1 MKRAK
6 SYFFINNRTNSRG
19 KGISLKD
26 NAEPDEALFNDL
38 LDSVVKP
45 KVGSDYQDQA
55 DYNAINTKDSTKFTT
70 AENLPEVD
78 TTGSLLTITTTAAV
92 DASLLR
98 RKKYTVVANIPTV
111 TDDISGRNSNKL
123 VTAANLPKL
132 ALDNSDYSA
141 VDAQLP
147 YYDQTITEVT
157 DAGLFSIYKLKMK
170 ALTSE
175 MMTHSGF
182 KLSTV
187 LDGLRTDVDAC
198 VSDVEL
204 ASAVDTLNTAIG
216 LKATKVTPTFVAGY
230 NGTKVTVNSQG
241 VVTQVSKASA
251 SDIAND
257 STVSGSTVKDALN
270 WLKANGGGTG
280 GASDTDGVTNLSD
293 VSGATT
299 TDALNALLEA
309 TQQYIIND
317 FVVKG
322 VGDTIE
328 INKFNSIVVG
338 ADVSYTLPTADVSN
352 YGRSISIVNRSNYEV
367 TINGIVNGST
377 KLSNYN
383 DTLLLVCLFDGV
395 VTYGWWIISDSMLDK
410 VAGNKKELTG
420 DYTAQRGD
428 SIKADAQ
435 SVGADINITIPTAGI
450 EGSVIYA
457 YYPTGVPSAY
467 VVNLTGGFSATL
479 VQLDWFLLRDNGS
492 YWEAIGTSQ
501 NTVDLSAY
509 ATLASPTFTG
519 VPLAPTASPGTN
531 TTQIATTA
539 FVTSAISAIPSYTG
553 TPNRITVTAGV
564 IDIASTYVG
573 QTSITTLGTIG
584 TGTWQGTSIAD
595 AYISSAATWNA
606 KLGPSGGTL
615 TGALNYP
622 AFSTLASAPTTNIG
636 GVNNNYIEITG
647 NTNISSFGT
656 ASAGVVRILR
666 FTGILTIFNNGTSL
680 ILPGGIDVTT
690 KANDTLEVVSLGSG
704 NWLCTVV
711 TQGSLGNYVD
721 LTNAQTISGQKTFSR
736 DTGSPT
742 TGTATG
748 TVITQL
754 DCARIINAGKY
765 IFYVSGD
772 SISIGKNAGHGS
784 GSFNLAF
791 GSGAGNWAMS
801 GQSNVLN
808 GYFAGNVLTS
818 GAQNTIIGAQ
828 AGQSITTGI
837 YNLYSGYGAGYGAGG
852 ANSNNVYIGAL
863 AGDNKS
869 ESFRLRIHSATSFNA
884 IPIIYGEFDNRV
896 LRFDVNSLSI
906 GSTNANS
913 ATQLELQ
920 ATNKGLGLN
929 LVAGNL
935 GTTRNG
941 NIWYDST
948 ANVYKGIVNSAVE
961 TFLTVGALVTSSAA
975 TLTLSHRVDYVF
987 TGTTT
992 TWTLPAVN
1000 ANVTGRANAII
1011 IKNRGTGNIT
1021 LNTNGGSSVLFT
1033 SSLVNTLTISV
1044 GDSVTLVSDGTYFN
1058 VI

>member
-92 DASLLR
+92 DTSLLR

-111 TDDISGRNSNKL
+111 TGDISGRSSSKL

-141 VDAQLP
+141 VDAQRP

-182 KLSTV
+182 KLSTI

-241 VVTQVSKASA
+241 VITQVSKASA
-251 SDIAND
+251 SDISND
-257 STVSGSTVKDALN
+257 SSVSGSTVKDALN

-280 GASDTDGVTNLSD
+280 GASDTNGVTNLSD

-299 TDALNALLEA
+299 TDALNTLLEA
-309 TQQYIIND
+309 TQQYMIND

-410 VAGNKKELTG
+410 VAGNKKELIG

-450 EGSVIYA
+450 EGSVIYV

-467 VVNLTGGFSATL
+467 VINLIGGYSATL
-479 VQLDWFLLRDNGS
+479 AQLDWFLLRDNGS

-519 VPLAPTASPGTN
+519 VPLAPTASSGTN

-553 TPNRITVTAGV
+553 TSNRITVAAGV

-606 KLGPSGGTL
+606 KLSGSL
-615 TGALNYP
+615 T
-622 AFSTLASAPTTNIG
+622 
-636 GVNNNYIEITG
+636 NNYIPRSNGTNLVDSLLQVDNFAGLYLKRLSTTYGSGLYFEDKSGNLNVGLGRALGQSLIYARLYNTTEVSNLMQLIDTSGVTLFDVRNGYTIIQGRNTFGVTLGIKRSGDTG
-647 NTNISSFGT
+647 DNCYFNF
-656 ASAGVVRILR
+656 
-666 FTGILTIFNNGTSL
+666 FNNRTFAINDSGTDAL
-680 ILPGGIDVTT
+680 
-690 KANDTLEVVSLGSG
+690 
-704 NWLCTVV
+704 
-711 TQGSLGNYVD
+711 
-721 LTNAQTISGQKTFSR
+721 
-736 DTGSPT
+736 
-742 TGTATG
+742 
-748 TVITQL
+748 
-754 DCARIINAGKY
+754 
-765 IFYVSGD
+765 GD
-772 SISIGKNAGHGS
+772 SLCI
-784 GSFNLAF
+784 
-791 GSGAGNWAMS
+791 
-801 GQSNVLN
+801 
-808 GYFAGNVLTS
+808 
-818 GAQNTIIGAQ
+818 
-828 AGQSITTGI
+828 
-837 YNLYSGYGAGYGAGG
+837 
-852 ANSNNVYIGAL
+852 ANFVS
-863 AGDNKS
+863 
-869 ESFRLRIHSATSFNA
+869 
-884 IPIIYGEFDNRV
+884 
-896 LRFDVNSLSI
+896 
-906 GSTNANS
+906 STRGV
-913 ATQLELQ
+913 
-920 ATNKGLGLN
+920 GLPQI
-929 LVAGNL
+929 AGNL

-948 ANVYKGIVNSAVE
+948 ANVYKGIVNSVVE

-975 TLTLSHRVDYVF
+975 TLTLSHDVDYVF

-1000 ANVTGRANAII
+1000 ASVTGRANAII

-1021 LNTNGGSSVLFT
+1021 LNTNGGSNVLFT
-1033 SSLVNTLTISV
+1033 TSLVNTLTISV
-1044 GDSVTLVSDGTYFN
+1044 GDSVTLISDGTYFN